1 MLFSPDD
8 IKHIV
13 DQIGTDISL
22 LQAHNVVDYSL
33 LLAIE
38 YNPKYVQL
46 HPNEFDKD
54 KAGRLKVPIA
64 ASKKQEKLM
73 EEAANMNFSSTK

>member
-1 MLFSPDD
+1 MLFSPEDTEQ
-8 IKHIV
+8 IV
-13 DQIGTDISL
+13 NQIGTDISL

-33 LLAIE
+33 LLAVE
-38 YNPKYVQL
+38 YNPRYVAM
-46 HPNEFDKD
+46 HPNEFQQD

-64 ASKKQEKLM
+64 ATKKQEKLM